1 MDPEGRQDVPLLSPT
16 PEFFDSV
23 KIFPY
28 IVHLKR
34 DVIVRVQYTALS
46 WDQLTAS
53 DVNFA
58 VVRPLV
64 FKYARLKNP
73 AIVYVCLV
81 VRSHF
86 ISVAEQD
93 LAFSGVSFSRAIL
106 CEILAMKLVH
116 HFASN
121 QIELVSVLI
130 TSWSPL
136 AGATNDVIEDVKNIL
151 GNNGDQ
157 GEIDLQSALEVAI
170 SSSAKRFVAS
180 PIVQSVVN
188 DIYSGR
194 VIYSSSANRSIV
206 ADNYKLRAIEIYNG
220 RNATWL
226 NHYRLRVP
234 RYGAILEFLNFTCL
248 LVTFILCLF
257 CSSLAFSP
265 YKDLNTP
272 NAFEVLFIVFA
283 AAFALEEYTASM
295 WNIFDSTF
303 IVVTT
308 LYLVLR
314 VKGLSSGD
322 NSTSELGFDILACG
336 ACIIFPRLAFFMV
349 SNNVVIFALRAMTAE
364 FVFFMGIAATC
375 FSGLL
380 FTLWMLGSEQWTL
393 RSIAWLMVQI
403 WFGNTY
409 LSFGQASSF
418 HPCNNTLLL
427 TILISI
433 LSNTFTRIDA
443 NANQEFLFQFTITTL
458 EGMKSDA
465 LFSYQPPFN
474 LLAFAILLPA
484 SWVLTPRN
492 LHSANVFLI
501 RLTSFPVLVTIS
513 LYERY
518 LLTHFSIH
526 ESAQLMAQSIYN
538 TLPRHVRSLPFF
550 EAFMGTN
557 MHDLYGAIFDVE
569 PDLTEEDGELFAD
582 SEQDRV
588 GLHSWTS
595 RESGEADTRTPP
607 PTLQSLHELSTP
619 EGPVRASR
627 RASSL
632 PRSRQGQSGGSPR
645 IRKLSLRPS
654 LAEPHRMSAAEAQNV
669 GLLTPLAR
677 LFSNRLSE
685 SDPSGAAA
693 SPVDSQKLV
702 RVEEGVRRVQ
712 ELLEDVREL
721 PVSKLKDEMRELQE
735 RQARIESLLLM
746 LTRGMRNEAG
756 SATAPSRHDTH

>member
-1 MDPEGRQDVPLLSPT
+1 MVG
-16 PEFFDSV
+16 FA
-23 KIFPY
+23 
-28 IVHLKR
+28 
-34 DVIVRVQYTALS
+34 ALS
-46 WDQLTAS
+46 
-53 DVNFA
+53 
-58 VVRPLV
+58 
-64 FKYARLKNP
+64 
-73 AIVYVCLV
+73 
-81 VRSHF
+81 
-86 ISVAEQD
+86 
-93 LAFSGVSFSRAIL
+93 
-106 CEILAMKLVH
+106 
-116 HFASN
+116 
-121 QIELVSVLI
+121 
-130 TSWSPL
+130 
-136 AGATNDVIEDVKNIL
+136 
-151 GNNGDQ
+151 
-157 GEIDLQSALEVAI
+157 
-170 SSSAKRFVAS
+170 
-180 PIVQSVVN
+180 
-188 DIYSGR
+188 
-194 VIYSSSANRSIV
+194 
-206 ADNYKLRAIEIYNG
+206 
-220 RNATWL
+220 
-226 NHYRLRVP
+226 
-234 RYGAILEFLNFTCL
+234 
-248 LVTFILCLF
+248 
-257 CSSLAFSP
+257 
-265 YKDLNTP
+265 
-272 NAFEVLFIVFA
+272 
-283 AAFALEEYTASM
+283 
-295 WNIFDSTF
+295 
-303 IVVTT
+303 
-308 LYLVLR
+308 
-314 VKGLSSGD
+314 
-322 NSTSELGFDILACG
+322 
-336 ACIIFPRLAFFMV
+336 
-349 SNNVVIFALRAMTAE
+349 
-364 FVFFMGIAATC
+364 
-375 FSGLL
+375 
-380 FTLWMLGSEQWTL
+380 
-393 RSIAWLMVQI
+393 
-403 WFGNTY
+403 
-409 LSFGQASSF
+409 
-418 HPCNNTLLL
+418 NTLLL

-550 EAFMGTN
+550 EAFMGTD
-557 MHDLYGAIFDVE
+557 MHDLYGAIFDIE

-582 SEQDRV
+582 REQDRV

-595 RESGEADTRTPP
+595 RETGGADTRTPP

-685 SDPSGAAA
+685 SDPSGAAP

-756 SATAPSRHDTH
+756 SATAPSRHDTL